1 VPVEREGSR
10 SDEDETATFTAI
22 LPEFCKRLSAT
33 YPEPEKQTHPRGGG
47 AKQQVKLV
55 AGIEFEPMTFRL

>member
-47 AKQQVKLV
+47 AKQQV
-55 AGIEFEPMTFRL
+55 